1 MTGYALRRV
10 LGVVPVMAVVA
21 LFVFGLLYVA
31 GDPAAVLA
39 GDKATPEQVDHIRVT
54 LGLDQPFFIRFG
66 NWVWRVLHGD
76 LGTSIYTDQS
86 VLMMIGQR
94 VEPTLGLVV
103 LTMIISIGVAVPLG
117 VVAAWKRGT
126 FVDRATMVLSV
137 LGFSVPVFVLGYV
150 LAYWLAVRLD
160 WLPAQGYA
168 PLRAGLWAFLRHLIL
183 PASALGLAYIAL
195 IARITRASMLEV
207 LSQDYLRTARAKG
220 VLAGGVLFRH
230 ALKNAANPIVT
241 VIGVGVATLIGGTVV
256 TETVFAIPG
265 LGRLTVDA
273 IAHRDYPVIQGVVLL
288 FSAAFVLVNLATD
301 LLYRLFDPR
310 IRY

>member
-1 MTGYALRRV
+1 V

-39 GDKATPEQVDHIRVT
+39 GDKATPEQVEHIRVS

-66 NWVWRVLHGD
+66 EWVWRVLHGD
-76 LGTSIYTDQS
+76 LGNSIYTDQS

-103 LTMIISIGVAVPLG
+103 LTMIISIGIAVPLG

-168 PLRAGLWAFLRHLIL
+168 PLSAGLWAFLQHLIL
-183 PASALGLAYIAL
+183 PALALGLAYIAL

-207 LSQDYLRTARAKG
+207 LSQDYVRTARAKG

-265 LGRLTVDA
+265 LGRMTVDA

>member
-1 MTGYALRRV
+1 MTGYVLRRV

-39 GDKATPEQVDHIRVT
+39 GDKATPEQVEHIRVS
-54 LGLDQPFFIRFG
+54 LGLDQPFFVRFG
-66 NWVWRVLHGD
+66 DWVWRVLHGD

-86 VLMMIGQR
+86 VLLMIGQR
-94 VEPTLGLVV
+94 IEPTLALLV

-117 VVAAWKRGT
+117 VIAAWKRGT
-126 FVDRATMVLSV
+126 FIDRTAMVLSV

-168 PLRAGLWAFLRHLIL
+168 PLSAGLWAFLRHLIL
-183 PASALGLAYIAL
+183 PALALGLAYIAL
-195 IARITRASMLEV
+195 IARITRAAMLEV
-207 LSQDYLRTARAKG
+207 LSQDYVRTARAKG
-220 VLAGGVLFRH
+220 VLARGVLFRH

-256 TETVFAIPG
+256 TEMVFAIPG